1 MKIYENLEQRS
12 YYRHKAFLDSEY
24 KNRIR
29 DSLIPGKDNDA
40 MVLTEEFSMISF
52 RTVVE
57 LNNSY
62 KHRIEVKIYGYNV
75 KNLEI
80 REVKPSSRDWMEQ
93 RVGININGRTI
104 RFEVATADKLF
115 NKSSALNKINF
126 KMRELLLK
134 L

>member
-1 MKIYENLEQRS
+1 MKIYNDLEQRN
-12 YYRHKAFLDSEY
+12 YYKHKACLDSEY

-29 DSLIPGKDNDA
+29 DSLMPGKDNDA

-52 RTVVE
+52 RTVVQP
-57 LNNSY
+57 
-62 KHRIEVKIYGYNV
+62 KHKYNHIIEVKIYGYNV

-93 RVGININGRTI
+93 KVVININGRPV
-104 RFEVATADKLF
+104 RFKVATADKLF
-115 NKSSALNKINF
+115 NKSSALNQINF

>member
-1 MKIYENLEQRS
+1 MKIYNDLEQRN
-12 YYRHKAFLDSEY
+12 YYKNKAFLDSEY
-24 KNRIR
+24 KNKIR
-29 DSLIPGKDNDA
+29 DSLMPGKDNDA

-52 RTVVE
+52 RTVVQP
-57 LNNSY
+57 
-62 KHRIEVKIYGYNV
+62 KHKYNHIIEVKIYGYNV

-93 RVGININGRTI
+93 KVAININGRLI
-104 RFEVATADKLF
+104 RFKVATADKLF
-115 NKSSALNKINF
+115 NKSSVLNQINF